1 MQILYIQDESQIIN
15 FLSGL
20 QAEAIMPKGNVE
32 IAGIAENSTVT
43 IICSGESHHYT
54 GTIVS
59 IDSAY
64 PATASDGKWLA
75 LKFIVR
81 RMGTGLPLTPTHD
94 QRPADA

>member
-1 MQILYIQDESQIIN
+1 MQILFISEEVQIIN

-20 QAEAIMPKGNVE
+20 QAEAMMLKGNVE
-32 IAGIAENSTVT
+32 VSGISENSTVT
-43 IICSGESHHYT
+43 VICSGESAHYT

-59 IDSAY
+59 IDTSYAA
-64 PATASDGKWLA
+64 ATDGTWLA

-81 RMGTGLPLTPTHD
+81 RNGPMAPLTSEQS

>member
-1 MQILYIQDESQIIN
+1 MQILFISDEIQIIN

-43 IICSGESHHYT
+43 IICSGESLHYT

-59 IDSAY
+59 IDSGY

-75 LKFIVR
+75 LKFLVR
-81 RMGTGLPLTPTHD
+81 RTGSGMPLSPQYD

>member
-1 MQILYIQDESQIIN
+1 MQILFISDEVQIIN

-32 IAGIAENSTVT
+32 VAGVAENSAVTV
-43 IICSGESHHYT
+43 ICSGESLHYP

-59 IDSAY
+59 IDSTY
-64 PATASDGKWLA
+64 STSSDGKWLA

-81 RMGTGLPLTPTHD
+81 RTGASIPLVPSQD
-94 QRPADA
+94 RRPADA

>member
-1 MQILYIQDESQIIN
+1 MQILFISDEIQIIN

-32 IAGIAENSTVT
+32 IAGISENSTVT
-43 IICSGESHHYT
+43 IICSGESFHYT

-59 IDSAY
+59 IDSSYSA
-64 PATASDGKWLA
+64 AADGKWLA

-81 RMGTGLPLTPTHD
+81 RTGAGIPYAISQDH
-94 QRPADA
+94 RPADA